1 MRIGELA
8 RRSGIKKELIHYYMR
23 KQYLHPPLSKR
34 DNQAYYDKS
43 HLDRL
48 LFIKACKEMGTP
60 LSYTVELWEKEAGR
74 MKSKRHRRMSSYQDS
89 TTRQEIVEKAS
100 TVFLDKGYRNAS
112 ISEIVS
118 RVGITKPALYYY
130 FRNKKD
136 LYFACLDNIV
146 QSFASNTLEQIKS
159 QKDPLKRIEMRGIA
173 AMSLTSELITI
184 FHLIKETLRYEEE
197 EEQKR
202 VTSILRQYWVD
213 PLIKD
218 IDRGVEKGLFR
229 PLESEIIGF
238 VLLSILETYSYRA
251 MIDPRYSDDHIA
263 KEAFAFILKGLLE
276 KNSENSS

>member
-8 RRSGIKKELIHYYMR
+8 RRSGIKKELIHYYLR
-23 KQYLHPPLSKR
+23 RQYLHPPLSKKG
-34 DNQAYYDKS
+34 NQAYYDKS

-48 LFIKACKEMGTP
+48 MFIKECKEMGTP
-60 LSYTVELWEKEAGR
+60 LSYTVELWEKEASR
-74 MKSKRHRRMSSYQDS
+74 MKSKSHRRMSGYQDS

-100 TVFLDKGYRNAS
+100 SVFLDKGYRNAS

-146 QSFASNTLEQIKS
+146 QSFASNTLEQIKNET
-159 QKDPLKRIEMRGIA
+159 DPLKRIEMRGLA

-184 FHLIKETLRYEEE
+184 FHLIKETLRHEEE
-197 EEQKR
+197 QEQKR

-218 IDRGVEKGLFR
+218 IERGIEKGLFR

-238 VLLSILETYSYRA
+238 VLFSILETYSYRV
-251 MIDPRYSDDHIA
+251 MIDSRYSDDHIA
-263 KEAFAFILKGLLE
+263 KEAFDFILKGLLE
-276 KNSENSS
+276 NTVKTPS